1 MLVAAQSPSV
11 VLQSPTRT
19 VPTHLDAYQIP
30 VPVTPVPPLAAP
42 FSIHAPL
49 PLPTPNPIPIPVHVP
64 VPIQLPALVVQE
76 TPPPP
81 RPEVEV
87 PVHERLFAAQLAH
100 LASGHHLSEYN
111 RLKNERQ
118 RGSVAAYVPFSLQAP
133 AQVRELRARQAQ
145 NSERQSWWISERSGC
160 DTLEKFPCLVAQHNS
175 EEQGL
180 PTMVTGPISDISQ
193 EISAAIS
200 SQMITTHI
208 TKTSQS
214 HPINISM
221 VIPSDALLAIASRLV
236 SSSSASP
243 ILFHIPDNYHLDRL
257 TAPFSRGYLTCS
269 PFYRPGH
276 PSYPSM
282 ARQPVSLTWSEQG
295 SNELQNALKGEIS
308 LPPRPL
314 YVPSQDIHGIHPPSK
329 FPHLPALPHPAPLPP
344 SPPRGVVRRRQRH
357 GRATSAPPVFR
368 TFKNSQRRVSN
379 LKDPWQCLVR
389 NRSSPEV
396 PTKRL
401 EVLPSVVP
409 SPSVISESRPS
420 KQANQQDELTNG
432 NGAIGLMLPP
442 SLPSG
447 LPNTLPQ
454 VASAS
459 IDETQMQNPVG
470 VQHLGN
476 LYLSSCPGKKV
487 RLTGPVKGRGAI
499 CRDLRSDLS
508 RMKEIGTAC
517 VICCLDDEELDY
529 LGASWNEYVGI
540 ANELGLDVLR
550 IPMPEGL
557 TPLSP
562 ASLDAQLKH
571 IIESYTLR
579 GLHVLAHCRG
589 GMGRAGLVACCWMIK
604 LGLLGWKDPEIC
616 AKSCSKHSQCQNPCM
631 TWSNTEILNG
641 PSQQFLQTQATPNL
655 SPMANRNNQISN
667 SLTSLPADVPRVCRG
682 TLQLVERALI
692 VIRRRRSL
700 KAIETYEQVRFLV
713 EFIAHIDA
721 EARRGHIE
729 DVN

>member
-11 VLQSPTRT
+11 ALQSPTRT
-19 VPTHLDAYQIP
+19 VPAHLDVYQIP

-49 PLPTPNPIPIPVHVP
+49 PLPAPNPIPIPVHVP
-64 VPIQLPALVVQE
+64 VPIQLPELAVQE
-76 TPPPP
+76 APPPLP
-81 RPEVEV
+81 RPAVEV

-145 NSERQSWWISERSGC
+145 NSERQSWWISERSGR
-160 DTLEKFPCLVAQHNS
+160 DTQEKTCLVAQYNS
-175 EEQGL
+175 EGQTS
-180 PTMVTGPISDISQ
+180 PAMVTGPISDISQ

-200 SQMITTHI
+200 SQMTTAHI

-221 VIPSDALLAIASRLV
+221 VIPSDALPTIGSRLM

-243 ILFHIPDNYHLDRL
+243 ILFHVPDNYHLDRL
-257 TAPFSRGYLTCS
+257 TAPFSRGFLTCS

-276 PSYPSM
+276 PSYPPM

-295 SNELQNALKGEIS
+295 SNELQNALNGELS
-308 LPPRPL
+308 LRPRPL
-314 YVPSQDIHGIHPPSK
+314 YVPSQDIHRIRPPSEFPHPPV
-329 FPHLPALPHPAPLPP
+329 LPHPAPLPP

-368 TFKNSQRRVSN
+368 NFKNSQRRVSN
-379 LKDPWQCLVR
+379 LKDPWQCLAR

-401 EVLPSVVP
+401 ETLPSVVP

-420 KQANQQDELTNG
+420 KQDSQQDELTNS

-447 LPNTLPQ
+447 LPNALPQ

-459 IDETQMQNPVG
+459 IVETQMQNPVG

-529 LGASWNEYVGI
+529 LGASWNEYAGI

-557 TPLSP
+557 APLSP
-562 ASLDAQLKH
+562 ASLDVQLKR
-571 IIESYTLR
+571 IIESYTMR

-616 AKSCSKHSQCQNPCM
+616 AKSCSKHSQCRNPCM
-631 TWSNTEILNG
+631 TWNNAETLDG
-641 PSQQFLQTQATPNL
+641 PSQQSLQTQAAPNL
-655 SPMANRNNQISN
+655 SSMANQNNQISN
-667 SLTSLPADVPRVCRG
+667 SLTSLQANVPRVCRG

-713 EFIAHIDA
+713 EFIVHIDA